1 MLRACVMDFGGSWDV
16 HLPLVEFTYNNSYH
30 SSVRCAPFEALYERK
45 CHSPILWA
53 EVGERHLI
61 GPEIV
66 YTDKRRKPLEFSIGN
81 HVLLKVS
88 PWKDVVHFRKK
99 GKLAPRFVGPFE
111 ITKRIG
117 PVAYRL
123 RFPQELNGVHDTF
136 HVSNLKKC
144 LADPTLQIPLEEI
157 QVDAKLNF
165 MEEPVEILEQK
176 LLESSIGADVN
187 DNAAIEHGIEAVDF
201 DTIIDCVN
209 EGIGSPST
217 MNANV
222 ESLSATTTGTN
233 SDVRA
238 GLAYKPILILT
249 PTASASTLEFVSFAT
264 LLKDLVVL
272 KESVCVVNEQFNN
285 FVYGFFFG
293 KRVAYPVVKNYVK
306 NTWSK
311 FGLVKSMTTKGI
323 FFFMFSFKDEM
334 ESMLENGLLLIITVL
349 LILRKWTPNVN
360 IMMEDVCNIPVWEKF
375 HDIPIIVFTEDG
387 LSAIATKLGTSQ
399 SRQHAITSLIH
410 IESCKSPTAE
420 LFKVDSGR
428 ISIVTVDT

>member
-1 MLRACVMDFGGSWDV
+1 M
-16 HLPLVEFTYNNSYH
+16 
-30 SSVRCAPFEALYERK
+30 
-45 CHSPILWA
+45 
-53 EVGERHLI
+53 
-61 GPEIV
+61 
-66 YTDKRRKPLEFSIGN
+66 
-81 HVLLKVS
+81 
-88 PWKDVVHFRKK
+88 
-99 GKLAPRFVGPFE
+99 
-111 ITKRIG
+111 
-117 PVAYRL
+117 
-123 RFPQELNGVHDTF
+123 
-136 HVSNLKKC
+136 
-144 LADPTLQIPLEEI
+144 
-157 QVDAKLNF
+157 
-165 MEEPVEILEQK
+165 
-176 LLESSIGADVN
+176 ESSIGADVN

-264 LLKDLVVL
+264 LLKGTV
-272 KESVCVVNEQFNN
+272 FNN
-285 FVYGFFFG
+285 FVYWFFFG

-387 LSAIATKLGTSQ
+387 LSAIATKLGSSNTDVLDSPCLLVLITGTSQ

-428 ISIVTVDT
+428 ISIVTVNT